1 MHEKFEL
8 LNYPNPHKRLNSFR
22 NDVISTNFHFQRI
35 KLMIDIPGEFH
46 AYIINNKIL
55 TDRFNLELNFF
66 NNERHSPDDCNT
78 GNLKL

>member
-1 MHEKFEL
+1 
-8 LNYPNPHKRLNSFR
+8 
-22 NDVISTNFHFQRI
+22 
-35 KLMIDIPGEFH
+35 MIDIPGEFH